1 MHFYYVVRYIVFLIV
16 TSVYQ
21 YTEGIGLLIDQCSA
35 LFKLFTNQGKRK
47 IGKEKARNSWA
58 IIGIARVKE

>member
-21 YTEGIGLLIDQCSA
+21 YTEGIGLLIDQWSA

-47 IGKEKARNSWA
+47 IGKEKARNS
-58 IIGIARVKE
+58 